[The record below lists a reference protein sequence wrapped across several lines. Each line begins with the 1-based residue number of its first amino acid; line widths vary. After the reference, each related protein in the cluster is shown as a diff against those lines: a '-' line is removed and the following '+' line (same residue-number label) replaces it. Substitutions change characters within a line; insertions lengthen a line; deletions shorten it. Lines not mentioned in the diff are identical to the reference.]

1 MSKRKLSNT
10 GILHKKRVRE
20 ERGTKLSILT
30 YNNIPFNSS
39 YNPKT
44 REKVINFTYAIK
56 DSNNFK
62 LELNNIISSNIISS
76 NIIYYLTYEPN
87 SSKILNIKYKIKN
100 INNYSED
107 IDAQDVIFSSR
118 YNEEQSVSSYFN
130 VIDTNDNIYN
140 TNNIDY
146 EDNLYTDG
154 KNYFYISNPKKIIS
168 FLNNLF
174 KENNYFFQI
183 NDKEVLGGNNKKYKV
198 YIEDIELN
206 KYYIK
211 YNSKKYYLTI
221 NNISK
226 KNNKYYIN
234 IDNSYYPIYI

>member
-1 MSKRKLSNT
+1 MSKRKLNT
-10 GILHKKRVRE
+10 GILYKKRVQE

-39 YNPKT
+39 YNTET
-44 REKVINFTYAIK
+44 RVKVINFTYAIK
-56 DSNNFK
+56 DSDNFK
-62 LELNNIISSNIISS
+62 KELNNIISSN
-76 NIIYYLTYEPN
+76 NIYYLSYDTN
-87 SSKILNIKYKIKN
+87 SSKILNITYKIKN

-118 YNEEQSVSSYFN
+118 YDEVQSVSSYFN
-130 VIDTNDNIYN
+130 VIDDNNNIIYS

-234 IDNSYYPIYI
+234 IDNVYYPIYI

>member
-1 MSKRKLSNT
+1 MSKRKLLTT
-10 GILHKKRVRE
+10 GILHKKRVQE

-39 YNPKT
+39 YNAKT

-62 LELNNIISSNIISS
+62 QELNKIISS
-76 NIIYYLTYEPN
+76 NIIYYLTYDAN

-118 YNEEQSVSSYFN
+118 YDEEQSVSSYFN
-130 VIDTNDNIYN
+130 VIDDNNNIYN

-183 NDKEVLGGNNKKYKV
+183 KDKEVLGGNNKNYKV

-211 YNSKKYYLTI
+211 YNSKNYYLTI

-234 IDNSYYPIYI
+234 IDNVYYPIYI